1 MNMTRN
7 ERGVDFVDIDNRN
20 FVDEVM
26 KDSSGQDVD
35 EREIAEK
42 TETVKEKDQVLRTAV
57 ILAVIVFVVGVII
70 VAVRLSNPQKDTTKG
85 TKILAAMD
93 QADVSK
99 VNKKIK
105 KLEDEERK
113 AQQEADDRP
122 ASEKFADTLVIGDSI
137 TQGLYQY
144 GVLDQAN
151 VQADRGTG
159 VSDGDN
165 DKLAEH
171 IAKAKEM
178 KPSALFLAY
187 GMNDIGTLN
196 GDADSFV
203 KAYKTVIK
211 DLKKALPDTKIY
223 VNSVLPAAQS
233 AIDQNAVYEKVPE
246 FNEKLKKLCEKEDVT
261 FIDNTDLVKQEYY
274 ASDGIHMSPA
284 YYKEWVNHMAEVAEL

>member
-1 MNMTRN
+1 M
-7 ERGVDFVDIDNRN
+7 DIDNRN

-26 KDSSGQDVD
+26 KDPSGQDVD

-42 TETVKEKDQVLRTAV
+42 TETVKEKDQVLRIAV

-196 GDADSFV
+196 GDADRFV

-261 FIDNTDLVKQEYY
+261 FIDNTNLVKQEYY

>member
-1 MNMTRN
+1 M
-7 ERGVDFVDIDNRN
+7 DIDNRN

>member
-1 MNMTRN
+1 M
-7 ERGVDFVDIDNRN
+7 DIDNRN

-42 TETVKEKDQVLRTAV
+42 TETVKEKDQVLRIAV

>member
-1 MNMTRN
+1 M
-7 ERGVDFVDIDNRN
+7 DIDNRN
-20 FVDEVM
+20 WGYEAMENPAEQNVDEQE
-26 KDSSGQDVD
+26 SAG
-35 EREIAEK
+35 EIVE
-42 TETVKEKDQVLRTAV
+42 VREKDQVLRTAV
-57 ILAVIVFVVGVII
+57 ILAVIVFVIGGII

-93 QADVSK
+93 QTDVSK

-105 KLEDEERK
+105 KLEEAERK

-122 ASEKFADTLVIGDSI
+122 ASEKFADSLVIGDSI
-137 TQGLYQY
+137 TQGLSEY
-144 GVLDQAN
+144 GVLDQEN

-178 KPSALFLAY
+178 KPSVLFLAY
-187 GMNDIGTLN
+187 GMNDVGAQN
-196 GDADSFV
+196 GDAAGFV
-203 KAYKTVIK
+203 KAYKAVIK
-211 DLKKALPDTKIY
+211 DLKKSLPDTRIY

-233 AIDQNAVYEKVPE
+233 AIDQNAVYAKIPE
-246 FNEKLKKLCEKEDVT
+246 FNKKLKKLCEKENVT
-261 FIDNTDLVKQEYY
+261 FIDNTELVKQEYY

>member
-1 MNMTRN
+1 
-7 ERGVDFVDIDNRN
+7 
-20 FVDEVM
+20 
-26 KDSSGQDVD
+26 
-35 EREIAEK
+35 
-42 TETVKEKDQVLRTAV
+42 
-57 ILAVIVFVVGVII
+57 
-70 VAVRLSNPQKDTTKG
+70 
-85 TKILAAMD
+85 MD

>member
-1 MNMTRN
+1 M
-7 ERGVDFVDIDNRN
+7 DIDNRN
-20 FVDEVM
+20 WGYEAMENPAEQNVDEQESAGEAVE
-26 KDSSGQDVD
+26 V
-35 EREIAEK
+35 R
-42 TETVKEKDQVLRTAV
+42 EKDQVLRTAV
-57 ILAVIVFVVGVII
+57 ILAVIVFVIGGII

-93 QADVSK
+93 QTDVSK

-105 KLEDEERK
+105 KLEEAERK

-122 ASEKFADTLVIGDSI
+122 ASEKFADSLVIGDSI
-137 TQGLYQY
+137 TQGLSEY

-178 KPSALFLAY
+178 KPSVLFLAY
-187 GMNDIGTLN
+187 GMNDVGAQN
-196 GDADSFV
+196 GDVAGFV

-211 DLKKALPDTKIY
+211 DLKKSLPDTRIY

-233 AIDQNAVYEKVPE
+233 AIDQNAVYAKIPE
-246 FNEKLKKLCEKEDVT
+246 FNEKLKKLCEKENVT
-261 FIDNTDLVKQEYY
+261 FIDNTELVKQEYY

>member
-1 MNMTRN
+1 M
-7 ERGVDFVDIDNRN
+7 DIDNRN
-20 FVDEVM
+20 WGYEAMENPAEQNVDEQESAGEAVE
-26 KDSSGQDVD
+26 V
-35 EREIAEK
+35 R
-42 TETVKEKDQVLRTAV
+42 EKDQVLRTAV
-57 ILAVIVFVVGVII
+57 ILAVIVFVIGGII

-93 QADVSK
+93 QTDVSK

-105 KLEDEERK
+105 KLEEAERK

-122 ASEKFADTLVIGDSI
+122 ASEKFADSLVIGDSI
-137 TQGLYQY
+137 TQGLSEY

-178 KPSALFLAY
+178 KPSVLFLAY
-187 GMNDIGTLN
+187 GMNDVGAQN
-196 GDADSFV
+196 GDAAGFV

-211 DLKKALPDTKIY
+211 DLKKSLPDTRIY

-233 AIDQNAVYEKVPE
+233 AIDQNAVYAKIPE
-246 FNEKLKKLCEKEDVT
+246 FNEKLKKLCEKENVT
-261 FIDNTDLVKQEYY
+261 FIDNTELVKQEYY

>member
-1 MNMTRN
+1 M
-7 ERGVDFVDIDNRN
+7 DIDNRN

-26 KDSSGQDVD
+26 KDPSGQDVD